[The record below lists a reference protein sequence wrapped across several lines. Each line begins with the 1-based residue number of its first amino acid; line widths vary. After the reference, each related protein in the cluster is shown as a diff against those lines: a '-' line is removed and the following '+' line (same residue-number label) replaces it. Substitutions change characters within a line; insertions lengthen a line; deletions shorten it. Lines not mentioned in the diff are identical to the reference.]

1 VVDKLQHHKNFKLLI
16 VAISALIIS
25 FGCIAAID
33 NFRQVQQTQRDIKQL
48 ESERQELHKKT
59 ETLEQEKHKNLE
71 QIEDQKKTEDQLRK
85 EIEKLQAARA
95 EKARLAALTSSPKAF
110 AAEPVKA
117 SGSCADW
124 MAAAGIPLTNAT
136 NTLIVKESGCNP
148 NAVNSSSGACGIPQ
162 ALPCSKISHCGV
174 DPVCQLKWMDQYV
187 KGRYGSWESALS
199 AWYSRSPHWY

>member
-1 VVDKLQHHKNFKLLI
+1 MHINKRIKLLI
-16 VAISALIIS
+16 VATSALIIG
-25 FGCIAAID
+25 FGSVQAVE
-33 NFRQVQQTQRDIKQL
+33 NFRQIQQDQRHIERL

-59 ETLEQEKHKNLE
+59 EELEKEKSKNLE
-71 QIEDQKKTEDQLRK
+71 QIKDQKKTEDQLRQ

-110 AAEPVKA
+110 AAEAAP

-136 NTLIVKESGCNP
+136 NTLILKESGCRP
-148 NAVNSSSGACGIPQ
+148 TAVNPSSGACGIPQ
-162 ALPCSKISHCGV
+162 ALPCSKISHCGTE
-174 DPVCQLKWMDQYV
+174 PVCQLKWMDSYV
-187 KGRYGSWESALS
+187 KGRYGTWEAALS

>member
-1 VVDKLQHHKNFKLLI
+1 M
-16 VAISALIIS
+16 ATSALIIG
-25 FGCIAAID
+25 FGSVQAVE
-33 NFRQVQQTQRDIKQL
+33 NFRQIQQDQRHIQKL

-59 ETLEQEKHKNLE
+59 EQLEQEKSKNLE
-71 QIEDQKKTEDQLRK
+71 QIEDQKKTEDQLRQ

-110 AAEPVKA
+110 AAEAVP

-136 NTLIVKESGCNP
+136 NTLILKESGCRP
-148 NAVNSSSGACGIPQ
+148 TAVNPDSGACGIPQ

-174 DPVCQLKWMDQYV
+174 EPVCQLRWMDSYV
-187 KGRYGSWESALS
+187 KGRYGTWEAALS
-199 AWYSRSPHWY
+199 VWYSRSPHWY